1 MIKKQ
6 DLYKWCSI
14 PAEELESHPELVIRF
29 RMVKD
34 SCEMGQM
41 MARELVD
48 EIAQA
53 GREERQFRAIVP
65 CGPKCWYAPFAEYI
79 NKNRINMKH
88 VTIFHMDP
96 CSPAKAR
103 LLLKEKKAI
112 VKRRTPFTI
121 QLTIATGESKQPV
134 SYVCTES
141 EFRIWP
147 R

>member
-53 GREERQFRAIVP
+53 GREEKAVSGDCAMRAKMLV
-65 CGPKCWYAPFAEYI
+65 
-79 NKNRINMKH
+79 
-88 VTIFHMDP
+88 
-96 CSPAKAR
+96 CS
-103 LLLKEKKAI
+103 L
-112 VKRRTPFTI
+112 
-121 QLTIATGESKQPV
+121 
-134 SYVCTES
+134 C
-141 EFRIWP
+141 
-147 R
+147 

>member
-1 MIKKQ
+1 MLEGRNRGVGSLSHDKKQ

-79 NKNRINMKH
+79 NK
-88 VTIFHMDP
+88 
-96 CSPAKAR
+96 
-103 LLLKEKKAI
+103 
-112 VKRRTPFTI
+112 
-121 QLTIATGESKQPV
+121 TG
-134 SYVCTES
+134 
-141 EFRIWP
+141 
-147 R
+147 

>member
-53 GREERQFRAIVP
+53 GRE
-65 CGPKCWYAPFAEYI
+65 
-79 NKNRINMKH
+79 
-88 VTIFHMDP
+88 
-96 CSPAKAR
+96 
-103 LLLKEKKAI
+103 
-112 VKRRTPFTI
+112 
-121 QLTIATGESKQPV
+121 
-134 SYVCTES
+134 
-141 EFRIWP
+141 
-147 R
+147 

>member
-34 SCEMGQM
+34 SCEMGQTRPESLLM
-41 MARELVD
+41 KSLS
-48 EIAQA
+48 
-53 GREERQFRAIVP
+53 GREKKGKFRAIVP

-88 VTIFHMDP
+88 VTIFHMDE
-96 CSPAKAR
+96 CLDWQGN
-103 LLLKEKKAI
+103 LLAQDDPYNLGHLCF
-112 VKRRTPFTI
+112 VN
-121 QLTIATGESKQPV
+121 LWSH
-134 SYVCTES
+134 
-141 EFRIWP
+141 
-147 R
+147 